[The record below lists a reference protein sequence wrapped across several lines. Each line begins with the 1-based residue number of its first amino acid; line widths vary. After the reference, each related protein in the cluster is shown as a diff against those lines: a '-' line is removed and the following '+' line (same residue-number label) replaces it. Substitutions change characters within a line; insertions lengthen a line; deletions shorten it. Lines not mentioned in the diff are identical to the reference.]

1 MTFDNRVVSNIVYTE
16 KYLQVGETFEEGCDR
31 VAGALSD
38 DNTHFKNCKSILYN
52 QLFLPGGRVFA
63 SVGSARQT
71 TAFNCYVSRTID
83 DSMKG
88 IYQEALWEAAQTM
101 RLGGGIGYDFST
113 LRPCGDNITTLQ
125 STSCGPVGNDF
136 HGGFMDV
143 FDASCSTIR
152 SAGHRRGAQM
162 GCMRIDHP
170 DIEAFVRAKRN
181 LSRLRNFNVSVLVT
195 NEFMEAVRDNK
206 PFELVFN
213 GRVYKTIS
221 AVNLWNEIMRSA
233 WDYAEPGVLF
243 IDKINERNNL
253 KEVETISATNPCG
266 EQPLPPYG
274 ACLLG
279 SFNLTRFY
287 DPLEKEFNFGLLKS
301 TIPIVVRMMDNVIDE
316 TVYPLPQQK
325 IEATHK
331 RRMGLGITGLAD
343 VLAALG
349 YHYGGPDSIDFIDTV
364 MRIIANECYL
374 QSSRLA
380 KEKGPAPVWN
390 ETDVN
395 EAWFVK
401 HKLEDYVK
409 DEIAE
414 NGLRNSHLLSVAP
427 TGTISLAA
435 GNVSSGIEPI
445 FSRGS
450 FTRKM
455 FRPDGALA
463 TFTMA
468 PYCEAEWGVKEY
480 PTSDDISVLDHL
492 KVFDIAS
499 TWVDS
504 AVSKTIN
511 LPEDISFEDFKEVY
525 NWAHIWNPK
534 GCTVYRKGGKLEGI
548 LSSSTVETEVQ
559 EGAACY
565 VDPETGLRSCE

>member
-1 MTFDNRVVSNIVYTE
+1 MNQNKEVGELVYQE
-16 KYLQVGETFEEGCDR
+16 KYLQEGETFEQGCNR

-38 DNTHFKNCKSILYN
+38 GPDHFRRCKEVLFD
-52 QLFLPGGRVFA
+52 QRFLPGGRVFA
-63 SVGSARQT
+63 AVGSARQT
-71 TAFNCYVSRTID
+71 TAFNCYVSRTIE

-88 IYQEALWEAAQTM
+88 IYQDALWEAAQTM

-113 LRPCGDNITTLQ
+113 LRPAGDLITTLQ
-125 STSCGPVGNDF
+125 STSCGPVGNDN
-136 HGGFMDV
+136 HPGFMDV
-143 FDASCSTIR
+143 YDASCSTIR

-162 GCMRIDHP
+162 GCLRVDHP
-170 DIEAFVRAKRN
+170 DIEYFIRAKRN
-181 LSRLRNFNVSVLVT
+181 LNRLRNFNVSVLIT
-195 NEFMEAVRDNK
+195 NEFMDAVINDK
-206 PFELVFN
+206 PFQLKFD

-253 KEVETISATNPCG
+253 REVETIAATNPCG

-279 SFNLTRFY
+279 SFNLTKYVGEGF
-287 DPLEKEFNFGLLKS
+287 DFNLLRDDIA
-301 TIPIVVRMMDNVIDE
+301 TVVRMMDNVIDE
-316 TVYPLPQQK
+316 TIYPLPQQK
-325 IEATHK
+325 AEAAHK
-331 RRMGLGITGLAD
+331 RRMGLGVTGVAD
-343 VLAALG
+343 VLAYYG
-349 YHYGGPDSIDFIDTV
+349 FVYGGDAALDFMAEV
-364 MRIIANECYL
+364 YSVIANETYWHSA
-374 QSSRLA
+374 QLA
-380 KEKGPAPVWN
+380 KEKGPAPVWS

-401 HKLEDYVK
+401 NRLNENVQE
-409 DEIAE
+409 EIRQH
-414 NGLRNSHLLSVAP
+414 GLRNSHLLSIAP

-445 FSRGS
+445 FARGS

-455 FRPDGALA
+455 FRPDGSLA

-468 PYCEAEWGVKEY
+468 PYCEAEWGVTNYVTADELKPEAH
-480 PTSDDISVLDHL
+480 LDML
-492 KVFDIAS
+492 DQAS
-499 TWVDS
+499 HWVDS

-511 LPEDISFEDFKEVY
+511 LPEDISFDDFKNVY
-525 NWAHIWNPK
+525 LQAYVWNAK

-548 LSSSTVETEVQ
+548 LTNTTTPEPEVQ

-565 VDPETGLRSCE
+565 VDPETGLKSCE